1 MITARSITG
10 GATYLTKH
18 LRANDYYAEGEK
30 VEGEWI
36 GLGAK
41 TLGLEGAVASEHFE
55 ALRNNTHPLTGE
67 RLTARNRQAS
77 KVINPRTGKL
87 EERRAIRLHDI
98 TFSAPKAASVAA
110 IVGGDERIVDAWQQ
124 SVRLAVA
131 EMERFAA
138 VRLRTGDFA
147 KTEKL
152 RITGNVTGALFFHDS
167 SRTLDP
173 QLHAHAVMA
182 NASFDKERGRWLAL
196 QARPMLEASP
206 YVRNFLYHDFA
217 RRLTQLGFDV
227 EPARSGEGFGIAGIS
242 EEAEQLFSARARQRH
257 GFVER
262 YSETFGHRPS
272 KRRIEQFIKED
283 KGAAEVR
290 FRAEFKAAFGN
301 LPSKATVEAFVVDW
315 RDRKLTEISTPEVR
329 QRQRERLGEDGLQA
343 VGETVRAAR
352 ERADKGVALP
362 TGRGLKEAARMG
374 LDHCLE
380 RTSVARVGDVLAEAL
395 RFGSKRI
402 GDLDPRG
409 LYDQLHSRS
418 GAISDGYQ
426 ITTDQ
431 VLEEE
436 ARVLHFA
443 GRTRGQFKPLGD
455 ASAARLDVL
464 DGDQRQAVEALCQ
477 SRAGIAVLIGDAGTG
492 KTHALARLDE
502 ARRKATGAG
511 LIALAPTTRATAELQ
526 ANGYP
531 EAATVAAFLASERLQ
546 ESAAE
551 RAILIDE
558 AGFLSTRQLAE
569 LVRVA
574 EERGARLVLVGDTKQ
589 HESVERGSA
598 LRSLIDSKLVRPER
612 LSQVRRQQD
621 AVHRNIAKLLANGQS
636 LKALEAAETAGM
648 VREIPDARELF
659 ENAAKHYADALEA
672 GRETLVVIPTWADI
686 DWFNE
691 EARAELKAR
700 GLIRGAEVE
709 VRGSASLSW
718 TEVERC
724 HWQGYEPGHVLNFH
738 RAAAGMKAGESATVK
753 QVLDNGVVA
762 ERPDGSLAKIT
773 RKQRGAFDVA
783 EQRQLEVAAGDEL
796 LFRANCPAIGVS
808 NGERLRVETVDA
820 ESGKVTLAGGKV
832 LPVNFTQFSHGH
844 AVTSHKS
851 QGASVQESILVV
863 GPHSLGATN
872 LRQFYVSNTRFKEAH
887 RLFAHNLAALKGAV
901 ASRSERMLAR
911 EFVASLG
918 KELGSLLAE
927 AEKAKAKA
935 TTPRASD
942 AVAAERRETRIKELL
957 REVAKHER
965 RAKTA
970 ASFHA
975 FWSQLG
981 GRLLPKRIQKWIQR
995 RRTKREKQR
1004 RGNSAKLKAMARGV
1018 RKSHQVA
1025 GWFRRA
1031 RAGVRST
1038 GRRL

>member
-10 GATYLTKH
+10 GAKYLTMH

-36 GLGAK
+36 GQGAK
-41 TLGLEGAVASEHFE
+41 MLGLEGAVESEHFE
-55 ALRNNTHPLTGE
+55 ALRNNTHPFTGE
-67 RLTARNRQAS
+67 RLTARMRESS
-77 KVINPRTGKL
+77 KTVNPRTGKL

-98 TFSAPKAASVAA
+98 TFSAPKAASIAA
-110 IVGGDERIVDAWQQ
+110 IVGGDERIVVAWQQ

-152 RITGNVTGALFFHDS
+152 RITGNVAGALFFHDS

-182 NASFDKERGRWLAL
+182 NASHDKERGRWLAL

-217 RRLTQLGFDV
+217 RRLTQLGYDIQ
-227 EPARSGEGFGIAGIS
+227 PPKHGEGFRIAGIAP
-242 EEAEQLFSARARQRH
+242 EAEQLFSARARQRD

-262 YSETFGHRPS
+262 YTETFGHRPN
-272 KRRIEQFIKED
+272 KRRVEQFVKED

-290 FRAEFKAAFGN
+290 FRAEFKAAFGK
-301 LPSKATVEAFVVDW
+301 LPDKATTEAFVVDW
-315 RDRKLTEISTPEVR
+315 RDPKLAEISTPEVR
-329 QRQRERLGEDGLQA
+329 QRQREVLGADGLQA
-343 VGETVRAAR
+343 VGATVQAAR
-352 ERADKGVALP
+352 ERAAKGISLP
-362 TGRGLKEAARMG
+362 AGKSLQEAARMG
-374 LDHCLE
+374 LDHSLE
-380 RTSVARVGDVLAEAL
+380 RTSVARVGDVLADAL

-409 LYDQLHSRS
+409 LYDELHSRS

-426 ITTDQ
+426 ITTEQ

-436 ARVLHFA
+436 ARVLRFA
-443 GRTRGQFKPLGD
+443 GRTRGHFRPLGD
-455 ASAARLDVL
+455 ASGARLDVL

-502 ARRKATGAG
+502 ARHQATGAG
-511 LIALAPTTRATAELQ
+511 LIALAPTTRATAELK

-531 EAATVAAFLASERLQ
+531 EAATVAAFIASDRLQ
-546 ESAAE
+546 ESAIE

-598 LRSLIDSKLVRPER
+598 LRSLIDSKLVKPER
-612 LSQVRRQQD
+612 LSQVRRQR
-621 AVHRNIAKLLANGQS
+621 AAEHRRIAKLLANGQS
-636 LKALEAAETAGM
+636 LKALEAAEAAGM
-648 VREIPDARELF
+648 VREIPGARELF
-659 ENAAKHYADALEA
+659 EQAAQHYADRLQA

-686 DWFNE
+686 DRFNL

-700 GLIRGAEVE
+700 GLIRGAEIE

-724 HWQGYEPGHVLNFH
+724 HWQGYRPSMVLNFH
-738 RAAAGMKAGESATVK
+738 RAAAGMKPGESAIVR
-753 QVLDNGVVA
+753 QVLENGIVA
-762 ERPDGSLAKIT
+762 ERPDGSLATIR

-783 EQRQLEVAAGDEL
+783 EERRLAIAAGDEL
-796 LFRANCPAIGVS
+796 LFRANCPGIGVS
-808 NGERLRVETVDA
+808 NGERLRVESVDP
-820 ESGKVTLAGGKV
+820 ESKAVTLAGGKV
-832 LPVNFTQFSHGH
+832 LPDNFTQFSHGH

-863 GPHSLGATN
+863 GPESLGATN
-872 LRQFYVSNTRFKEAH
+872 LRQFYVSNTRFKEGH

-935 TTPRASD
+935 TPSASD
-942 AVAAERRETRIKELL
+942 AVAAERREARIKELL

-965 RAKTA
+965 RAKSA

-981 GRLLPKRIQKWIQR
+981 GRLLPKRIQKWIQG